1 MRLTLLGT
9 GTSQGVPVIACSC
22 EVCRS
27 ADPRDS
33 HLRTSALLETDE
45 GKNILIDIGPDFR
58 TQMLVNRVEHV
69 DAILLTH
76 PHRDHVAGI
85 DDIRPLNYMQKSAID
100 IYGNAFTLRVLKH
113 DYAYIFAPHQYP
125 GLPEA
130 QLHEVESGKP
140 FMAAGCQ
147 VLPLQVMHKDM
158 PILAY
163 RFGKLAYITDAN
175 YIGEQ
180 EMAMLE
186 GVEVLVVN
194 ALRKEKHFSHF
205 CLEEALHVV
214 EQLHPRQAVL
224 THVSHEMG
232 LYAEVAATLPQG
244 VTIGTDGMT
253 VEV

>member
-1 MRLTLLGT
+1 MKLTLLGT
-9 GTSQGVPVIACSC
+9 GTSQGVPVIACNC
-22 EVCRS
+22 EVCQSPDIRN
-27 ADPRDS
+27 R
-33 HLRTSALLETDE
+33 HLRTSALVETDE

-58 TQMLVNRVEHV
+58 TQMLANDVSHI

-85 DDIRPLNYMQKSAID
+85 DDIRPLNYYQKGAID
-100 IYGNAFTLRVLKH
+100 IYGNPFTLDVLKR

-130 QLHEVESGKP
+130 RLHAVESGKP
-140 FMAAGCQ
+140 FVAAGQ
-147 VLPLQVMHKDM
+147 QVMPVAALHKDM

-163 RFGKLAYITDAN
+163 RIGKLAYITDAN
-175 YIGEQ
+175 YIGEP
-180 EMAMLE
+180 EMALLE

-205 CLEEALHVV
+205 CLDEALQVI
-214 EQLHPRQAVL
+214 ERLHPRQAML

-232 LYAEVAATLPQG
+232 LYAEVVATLPQG
-244 VTIGTDGMT
+244 VTIGTDGMSY
-253 VEV
+253 EF